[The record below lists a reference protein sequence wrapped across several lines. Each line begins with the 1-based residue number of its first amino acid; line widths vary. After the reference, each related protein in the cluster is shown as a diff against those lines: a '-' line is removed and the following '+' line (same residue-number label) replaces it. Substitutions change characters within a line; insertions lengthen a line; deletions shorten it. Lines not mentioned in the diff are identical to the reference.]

1 MRTDHPEPQ
10 PDPLAPLVTALI
22 ERAKRDAADMLA
34 EADSDAADVLAG
46 ARAEADALLADA
58 RAKGESDAADV
69 LATERA
75 RAERE
80 ARAIL
85 LAAQEEAHEH
95 VRRAA
100 RDAVSDLRDDPVHP
114 QLLAALRLQ
123 ILPITP
129 EIALLSRSDL
139 FLHGDP
145 ADRLIGA
152 TALQLGAPLITADT
166 ELRALPDLHSVW

>member
-1 MRTDHPEPQ
+1 MPTICDTHILLFWAHEPERLSSTARQ
-10 PDPLAPLVTALI
+10 ALEHGLTHSELAIADITLWELALLHERGRLVLPA
-22 ERAKRDAADMLA
+22 DVAADFYL
-34 EADSDAADVLAG
+34 
-46 ARAEADALLADA
+46 
-58 RAKGESDAADV
+58 K
-69 LATERA
+69 
-75 RAERE
+75 
-80 ARAIL
+80 
-85 LAAQEEAHEH
+85 
-95 VRRAA
+95 
-100 RDAVSDLRDDPVHP
+100 

-166 ELRALPDLHSVW
+166 KLRALPDLHSVW